1 MRIVPNIKTILH
13 CPNCGSSELYE
24 MKDPME
30 LSVKVFCLDCHEELR
45 EGNITIDNSMISIPH
60 EEAETRT
67 IETDNEETARR
78 AQEEKE
84 QFLFNLREE
93 INNLKWHA
101 HTAEDANLMEHL
113 SFIFTQIAD
122 YIENH

>member
-1 MRIVPNIKTILH
+1 VIKDVRA
-13 CPNCGSSELYE
+13 
-24 MKDPME
+24 MKE
-30 LSVKVFCLDCHEELR
+30 YKYCSRCQEEIY
-45 EGNITIDNSMISIPH
+45 EGNITIDDSMISLPQ
-60 EEAETRT
+60 EEAKAHT
-67 IETDNEETARR
+67 IKTDNEETARQ
-78 AQEEKE
+78 AQEEKD

-101 HTAEDANLMEHL
+101 HTVEDAQLMEHL